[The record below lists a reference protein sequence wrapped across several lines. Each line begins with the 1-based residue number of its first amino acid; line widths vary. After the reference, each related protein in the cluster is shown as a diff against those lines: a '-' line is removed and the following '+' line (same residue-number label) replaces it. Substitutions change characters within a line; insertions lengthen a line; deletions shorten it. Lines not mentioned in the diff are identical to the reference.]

1 MLISPDGAI
10 LAMNSRMAER
20 FGRTPDALIDGNAFE
35 IHPPELANLENII
48 LQGNHLA
55 NTLFFYH
62 ESADGRHYKN
72 TINPVVNPE
81 SEEVSYAVFSEDMTE
96 KLTKGNFPVR
106 EKTTRLASIVES
118 AEDAIIATDT
128 EGRITIW
135 NHAAEATFGYT
146 EDEAL
151 GKDIDLISPPDYGPG
166 PKLLTERVKNGEKV
180 RHFTTKRMR
189 KDGTVIDVS
198 LTVSPITG
206 DADEIVGISYITRDI
221 SDVAGARRKQKERD
235 EWNAAVLR
243 SIGDTVITTDTD
255 GKVTF
260 MNPAAEELT
269 GWTFEEARNKPL
281 ADIYRIA
288 HDGGEL
294 IHRPDDS
301 LQKEREVPTPGTNII
316 LTAKDGTTRPIDDV
330 STSLS
335 DGDGGM
341 NGAVLVS
348 RDISGRRAVER
359 RLEDSVSKFRALF
372 ASNGVPMVEID
383 GEGTILLANPGFETL
398 SGVRSTEVD
407 GRLKLADF
415 LDTSCLSPV
424 QETTEGEDPGPFPAH
439 GTHEFV
445 FTDRLGT
452 SHDILMVTGPVDG
465 SDHAICTLIDI
476 SDQKTAEQDLRRKV
490 TDLSA
495 ILNSVPYAIVHRDR
509 DLNILWENTAAKAM
523 DAAIPA
529 TASRKASADGE
540 NTGGAC
546 TAAEALAT
554 GNVLKTSYS
563 LETGAGEGG
572 CRETTFVPIMDS
584 EGTSSSLMELT
595 RDVTPE
601 RESREKYALQHT
613 LAERLSAI
621 SSVPAAEE
629 IIFES
634 LLDIGGVDAGLLY
647 HADTEGGGLAL
658 VRSEGVT
665 DEFTK
670 SVRHLGPERYS
681 VKRLG
686 AKKPIYGMVDDIS
699 PNLIDISQYE
709 GVASFA
715 CLPIVAD
722 DHILG
727 ACYLLSHT
735 NTEIPESSR
744 AILESTWYLMATSLT
759 RMHAEEQLKES
770 RERLDMAIQSAD
782 LYIMEYT
789 PANGTIKWTNSPLHN
804 LGYSSAGIVDFDWW
818 TSLIHPEDRDERMAH
833 ITRSI
838 NGDDDVY
845 SAEYRIRAANGEWR
859 WLSVLGKAPDRDGD
873 GKAPHLIGVIQDITP
888 IKENEQSLKVA
899 NKKMNLLSSITR
911 HDIIN
916 QVTPVLMYLE
926 LSRELCTDNATLE
939 GYLEK
944 MEQCVNGINS
954 HISFT
959 KDYQDLGLEL
969 PVWQSVIQTVGN
981 VKKDIDLTSLTVDTS
996 AFGEDVEIFADPMF
1010 RKTFFSLF
1018 DNSVRH
1024 GGDISEISIASKK
1037 DGGTLNIIYQ
1047 DDGEGVPSD
1056 MKERIFS
1063 KGVGKNTGLGLFL
1076 TKEILDITGIGIRE
1090 TGVPGES
1097 ARFEISV
1104 PPGKWRYAGN

>member
-1 MLISPDGAI
+1 
-10 LAMNSRMAER
+10 
-20 FGRTPDALIDGNAFE
+20 
-35 IHPPELANLENII
+35 
-48 LQGNHLA
+48 
-55 NTLFFYH
+55 
-62 ESADGRHYKN
+62 
-72 TINPVVNPE
+72 
-81 SEEVSYAVFSEDMTE
+81 
-96 KLTKGNFPVR
+96 
-106 EKTTRLASIVES
+106 
-118 AEDAIIATDT
+118 
-128 EGRITIW
+128 
-135 NHAAEATFGYT
+135 
-146 EDEAL
+146 
-151 GKDIDLISPPDYGPG
+151 
-166 PKLLTERVKNGEKV
+166 
-180 RHFTTKRMR
+180 
-189 KDGTVIDVS
+189 
-198 LTVSPITG
+198 
-206 DADEIVGISYITRDI
+206 
-221 SDVAGARRKQKERD
+221 
-235 EWNAAVLR
+235 
-243 SIGDTVITTDTD
+243 
-255 GKVTF
+255 

-269 GWTFEEARNKPL
+269 GWTFEEARNKPVS
-281 ADIYRIA
+281 DIYRIA

-294 IHRPDDS
+294 IDRPDDS
-301 LQKEREVPTPGTNII
+301 LLKEREVPTPGTNII

-348 RDISGRRAVER
+348 RDISGRRAIER
-359 RLEDSVSKFRALF
+359 HLQDSVAKYRAMS
-372 ASNGVPMVEID
+372 ASTGVATVLLD
-383 GEGTILLANPGFETL
+383 GEGTILLSNPGFETL
-398 SGVRSTEVD
+398 SGSRSSEVD

-415 LDTSCLSPV
+415 LTTCCPSTA
-424 QETTEGEDPGPFPAH
+424 QETAAGEDPGPFPSH
-439 GTHEFV
+439 GTQEFV
-445 FTDRLGT
+445 FTDRHGT
-452 SHDILMVTGPVDG
+452 TRDILMIAGPVEG
-465 SDHAICTLIDI
+465 SEHSVCNLIDV
-476 SDQKTAEQDLRRKV
+476 SDRKKIERDLREKI

-509 DLNILWENTAAKAM
+509 DLNILWENTAAKEM
-523 DAAIPA
+523 DASISS
-529 TASRKASADGE
+529 TARRKASAEGE
-540 NTGGAC
+540 NANGAC

-563 LETGAGEGG
+563 LETGAGKGG
-572 CRETTFVPIMDS
+572 CHRETTFVPIMDS
-584 EGTSSSLMELT
+584 EGTCSSLMELT

-601 RESREKYALQHT
+601 RESREKYTLQHT

-634 LLDIGGVDAGLLY
+634 LLEIGGVDAGLLY
-647 HADTEGGGLAL
+647 HADIDNGGLAL

-744 AILESTWYLMATSLT
+744 EILESTWYLMANSLS

-770 RERLDMAIQSAD
+770 RERLDMAIQSAE
-782 LYIMEYT
+782 LYIMEYS
-789 PANGTIKWTNSPLHN
+789 PANGTIKWTNSPLHK
-804 LGYSSAGIVDFDWW
+804 LGYSSADIVDFDWW
-818 TSLIHPEDRDERMAH
+818 SSLIHPEDRDKRMAH

-838 NGDDDVY
+838 DGDDDVY
-845 SAEYRIRAANGEWR
+845 SADYRIRAANGEWR
-859 WLSVLGKAPDRDGD
+859 WLSVLGKAPVRDGD
-873 GKAPHLIGVIQDITP
+873 GKAPHLIAVIQDITP
-888 IKENEQSLKVA
+888 IKENEHSLKVA

-926 LSRELCTDNATLE
+926 LSRELSTDNATLE

-944 MEQCVNGINS
+944 IEQCVNGINS

-1090 TGVPGES
+1090 TGIPGES

-1104 PPGKWRYAGN
+1104 PPGKWRYVGN